1 MLSNIFELYQT
12 DRIGIRFADTDD
24 LYMKDGALDEE

>member
-12 DRIGIRFADTDD
+12 DRIGIHVTDT
-24 LYMKDGALDEE
+24 YDGCVKNKNTR